1 VLDEP
6 VRLHH
11 LSFLPERDEVLI
23 GRRDSESY
31 AVFPPDGAAL
41 LQRLGEGMSPTRA
54 GSWYQSTYGEPVD
67 LDDFLS
73 TIESLGFLV
82 GSQIEPGAD
91 RQAGQPDEAQVG
103 LQWLGRALFS
113 PVAWLLYL
121 AVFLGWVLV
130 VARHHGLTPHPRQV
144 FFTNS
149 LLLIQL
155 TLIFGQAPCIFL
167 HEAFHVLAGRR
178 LGLSSRLQ
186 PNTRLY
192 FVVFETEMNGLLT
205 VPRRQRYLPFLAGMV
220 LDVQLICGL
229 GLLAFATGATGPHPS
244 LLPRLLLAV
253 ALPVV
258 PRMGFQFLLFL
269 QTDIYYVFA
278 TALGCYDLHAAT
290 SALIRNR
297 IHRLLGHPERMVDEG
312 QWSERDRQVARWYA
326 PFAAAGIGVMIA
338 LGALVVVPILA
349 HVVTL
354 VAGGLGGGGSGPRF
368 WDTAVSVT
376 FNGLQI
382 LLFAAIALRN
392 RARSR
397 RGSAVIATQG
407 SPS

>member
-1 VLDEP
+1 
-6 VRLHH
+6 
-11 LSFLPERDEVLI
+11 
-23 GRRDSESY
+23 
-31 AVFPPDGAAL
+31 
-41 LQRLGEGMSPTRA
+41 MSPVQA

-67 LDDFLS
+67 LNDFLS
-73 TIESLGFLV
+73 TIESLGFLAS
-82 GSQIEPGAD
+82 SQTMPGAD
-91 RQAGQPDEAQVG
+91 RQASEQDEEQVG
-103 LQWLGRALFS
+103 LRWLGRAVFS
-113 PVAWLLYL
+113 PVAWLVYL
-121 AVFLGWVLV
+121 AVLVGWAFMVTQ
-130 VARHHGLTPHPRQV
+130 HHGLAPHPRQV
-144 FFTNS
+144 FFTDS
-149 LLLIQL
+149 LLLVQL

-205 VPRRQRYLPFLAGMV
+205 VPRRRRYLPFLAGMV

-229 GLLAFATGATGPHPS
+229 GLLAFATGAAGPHPS

-258 PRMGFQFLLFL
+258 PRLGFQFLLFL

-297 IHRLLGHPERMVDEG
+297 IHRLLGHPERMVDES

-326 PFAAAGIGVMIA
+326 PFAIAGAGVMIA
-338 LGALVVVPILA
+338 LGVLVVVPILA
-349 HVVTL
+349 HVAAL
-354 VAGGLGGGGSGPRF
+354 VAGGLGDNNSGPRF
-368 WDTAVSVT
+368 WDTAVSIT

-382 LLFAAIALRN
+382 LLFAVIALRN

-397 RGSAVIATQG
+397 RGSAVIATPG
-407 SPS
+407 SPSRIRSFRNMCT